1 MMMHLNRLHMAVK
14 GSRDLADCFV
24 IEIGNDPSRAN
35 REPSRENSL
44 RAGSA

>member
-1 MMMHLNRLHMAVK
+1 MINLNRLHMAVK
-14 GSRDLADCFV
+14 GSRDLTESFV